1 MKDTTKKI
9 DHKKEQ
15 IQKAALKQFSLHG
28 FDKTTMD
35 NIAESIGMKKASLY
49 YYYKN
54 KESIFQSVIED
65 EFDLFI
71 KKVEKRQI
79 NMSTSGEKLRCI
91 FITHLELFHNR
102 YTVFDLSVKL
112 MTGAKSIMYKMHKNC
127 RDREIALIISILRE
141 GIKSG
146 EFKECDPQIT
156 AETIHPLIGALLFRE
171 MQSKDVQSVVDI
183 NIKKLNL
190 MVNNALNLFIYGL
203 KA

>member
-1 MKDTTKKI
+1 MKDATKKI
-9 DHKKEQ
+9 DNKKEQ

-54 KESIFQSVIED
+54 KESIFQSVIEE

-71 KKVEKRQI
+71 QKVEKRQI
-79 NMSTSGEKLRCI
+79 NMSTSAEKLRCF
-91 FITHLELFHNR
+91 FITHLEFFHDR
-102 YTVFDLSVKL
+102 YSVFDLSIKL

-127 RDREIALIISILRE
+127 RDQEIALIISILRE

-146 EFKECDPQIT
+146 EFKECDPQMT
-156 AETIHPLIGALLFRE
+156 AETIHPLIGALLFKE
-171 MQSKDVQSVVDI
+171 MQSKDVQSVADI

-190 MVNNALNLFIYGL
+190 MVNNAVNLFIYGL

>member
-54 KESIFQSVIED
+54 KESIFQSVIEE

-79 NMSTSGEKLRCI
+79 NMSTSGEKLHCF
-91 FITHLELFHNR
+91 FITHLEFFHDR
-102 YTVFDLSVKL
+102 YSVFDLSIKL

-127 RDREIALIISILRE
+127 RDQEIALIISILRE

-146 EFKECDPQIT
+146 EFKECDPQMT
-156 AETIHPLIGALLFRE
+156 AETIHPLIGALLFKE
-171 MQSKDVQSVVDI
+171 MQSKDVQSVADI

-190 MVNNALNLFIYGL
+190 MVNNAVNLFIYGL